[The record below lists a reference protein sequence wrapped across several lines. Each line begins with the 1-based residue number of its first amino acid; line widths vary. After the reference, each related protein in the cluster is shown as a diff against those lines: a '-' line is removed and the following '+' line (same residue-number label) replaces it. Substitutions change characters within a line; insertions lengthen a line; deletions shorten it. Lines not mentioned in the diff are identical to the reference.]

1 MGWRAMKPAVITV
14 VGSFAVG
21 MTLRTARMP
30 VFGETLLASD
40 FNLGPG
46 GKGSNQAVA
55 AARLGAKSHFVGLIG
70 KDALGEIAAQLYAE
84 EGVETT
90 YLVRSGELSTGV
102 GFIIVN
108 PEGKNGIL
116 LDMGANKHL
125 DRASVERAEPIIGK
139 SDAVLSVLE
148 IPVEAAW
155 RAMELGRKHGCL
167 TILNPAPATPLPEEM
182 LRSIDVLTPN
192 EVELR
197 ILMGLSPDD
206 PTSTEELGANL
217 QRRFGVTVIVTLGEN
232 GALVLDKNGARRVKA
247 VPVRCIDTTGA
258 GDAFTA
264 ALAVSRAE
272 GVELMRSVQ
281 IGCCHG
287 ALACT
292 KLGVIPALARRAET
306 DALWQATF
314 AKL

>member
-1 MGWRAMKPAVITV
+1 MKPAVISV

-21 MTLRTARMP
+21 MTLRTNRMP

-40 FNLGPG
+40 FDLGPG

-55 AARLGAKSHFVGLIG
+55 AARLGAKAHFIGLIG
-70 KDALGEIAAQLYAE
+70 NDALGQIATQLYSA
-84 EGVETT
+84 EGVDAAC
-90 YLVRSGELSTGV
+90 LRRSDKLSTGV
-102 GFIIVN
+102 GFIIIN

-125 DRASVERAEPIIGK
+125 DRALVVEAESTISQ

-155 RAMELGRKHGCL
+155 AAMQLGRKHNLL
-167 TILNPAPATPLPEEM
+167 TILNPAPATALPEEM
-182 LRSIDVLTPN
+182 FRSIDILTPN

-197 ILMGLSPDD
+197 ILMGLRPDD
-206 PTSTEELGANL
+206 TTPTAELGAEL
-217 QRRFGVTVIVTLGEN
+217 QRRYGVTVIVTRGEN
-232 GALVLDKNGARRVKA
+232 GVLMLDKTGARE
-247 VPVRCIDTTGA
+247 VPAATVNVVDTTGA

-264 ALAVSRAE
+264 ALAVLLAE
-272 GVELMRSVQ
+272 GAELTRAVQ
-281 IGCCHG
+281 FGCCHG

-292 KLGVIPALARRAET
+292 KLGVIPALARRPET
-306 DALWQATF
+306 ENLWQATF